1 MSELT
6 LDYSSWFL
14 LICAAIG
21 VLYAYILYSKK
32 APWNTSINNILSVI
46 RFVIV
51 SFLVFLLLNP
61 VFKQLVNE
69 IEKPVFIIGVDNST
83 SILNAVDS
91 IHLSKINSELYKI
104 SQKMEANGYDVA
116 YRSLSKSNATLS
128 SIEYSEKTTDLN
140 SFFNSIQAD
149 YESRNLAGVLFT
161 SDGNYN
167 SGISP
172 AYFPYG
178 FKIHTLGIGDTTELQ
193 DVILKNVLYNKI
205 AYQGNKFPVVA
216 ELVNQGFNGKKVS
229 VTIKKGNAVIKN
241 QDLTLNS
248 KNGYHRIEFE
258 IAATKKGIN
267 HYKVEVK
274 LAEPESILSNN
285 SQDIFIDIIEGKQ
298 KILILAP
305 APHPDIKALQSVIGN
320 NENYELDVFI
330 PGVNTINHT
339 NYDLVIVHQY
349 YDRFNLTNSQL
360 QQFKKKNTPLL
371 FIIGKQSNEVLA
383 NNQDPNFNFK
393 QIRNQYDQVG
403 PSFNPDFTKFTFDI
417 NHNDIM
423 RQYPTIDVPYGE
435 IELTADMHT
444 ILYQQIGT
452 IVTNKPILY
461 VKDVDGVKSGYFIGD
476 GFWQW
481 RLQEYAINENTKVF
495 DDLFSKLIQYL
506 SSKVDK
512 RKFRVKTSKTEF
524 YDNESVSFS
533 TEVYND
539 IYERIQGDNIQLTIS
554 NDTGFNKDYSFIAA
568 LSSFGISNLVQGI
581 YSYKALN
588 TNKKLLSSGR
598 FTVKN
603 LQLELLDQSANH
615 SLLRK
620 ISKNTGA
627 DFYSTNDIQKFSDDP
642 SNFNA
647 SGIIHSNEDFFAL
660 VNLKWLFFVVLILIT
675 IEWFIRKY
683 QGGY

>member
-1 MSELT
+1 MPELT

-32 APWNTSINNILSVI
+32 SPWNTSTNRLLSVI
-46 RFVIV
+46 RLVIV

-61 VFKQLVNE
+61 VFKQLINE

-83 SILNAVDS
+83 SILNTVDS
-91 IHLSKINSELYKI
+91 VQLANINIELSRL

-116 YRSLSKSNATLS
+116 YRSLNKSNTTLS

-140 SFFNSIQAD
+140 SFFSSIQAD
-149 YESRNLAGVLFT
+149 YESRNLVGVLFT

-216 ELVNQGFNGKKVS
+216 ELVNQGFKGKKVS
-229 VTIKKGNAVIKN
+229 ITIKKGNTVIKN
-241 QDLTLNS
+241 QELTLNS

-258 IAATKKGIN
+258 IAATRKGIN
-267 HYKVEVK
+267 HYKVEVN
-274 LAEPESILSNN
+274 LTEPESILSNN
-285 SQDIFIDIIEGKQ
+285 SQDIFVDIIEGKQ

-305 APHPDIKALQSVIGN
+305 APHPDIKAIQSVIGN

-330 PGVNTINHT
+330 PGVNTLNHT

-349 YDRFNLTNSQL
+349 HDRFNLTNSQL
-360 QQFKKKNTPLL
+360 EQFKKKNTPLL

-393 QIRNQYDQVG
+393 QIRNQYDQVS

-417 NHNDIM
+417 NNNEIM

-435 IELTADMHT
+435 IELTADMHP

-461 VKDVDGVKSGYFIGD
+461 VKTVDGVKSGYFIGD

-481 RLQEYAINENTKVF
+481 RIQEYAINENTKVF

-512 RKFRVKTSKTEF
+512 RKFRVKTSKPEF
-524 YDNESVSFS
+524 FDSESVSFS

-554 NDTGFNKDYSFIAA
+554 YDTGFNKDYSFIAA
-568 LSSFGISNLVQGI
+568 SSNFNISNLAQGI

-588 TNKKLLSSGR
+588 TDKKLQSSGR

-615 SLLRK
+615 SLLRQ
-620 ISKNTGA
+620 ISKNTGGE
-627 DFYSTNDIQKFSDDP
+627 FYSTNDIQKFSDDS

-660 VNLKWLFFVVLILIT
+660 VNLKWLFFVVLILIST
-675 IEWFIRKY
+675 EWFIRKY